1 MADVRRDG
9 LVQAMG
15 NGVGKRRN
23 TLSMS
28 EAAIFL
34 GVGWTDI
41 KGLLRRH
48 RIARHGIPVERLFRI
63 LELRR
68 QREARRRGQ

>member
-1 MADVRRDG
+1 MKMTGASSTPQLARKPV
-9 LVQAMG
+9 
-15 NGVGKRRN
+15 

-34 GVGWTDI
+34 GVGWTEI
-41 KGLLRRH
+41 KGILRRH
-48 RIARHGIPVERLFRI
+48 RIARHGIPVERLRRI

-68 QREARRRGQ
+68 QREMRRRGQ

>member
-1 MADVRRDG
+1 M
-9 LVQAMG
+9 VQAMG
-15 NGVGKRRN
+15 NGVEKRRT

-34 GVGWTDI
+34 GVGWTQI
-41 KGLLRRH
+41 KGVLRRH

-63 LELRR
+63 LELR
-68 QREARRRGQ
+68 QEREARRRGQ